1 MKKQKLTIIRNTVLF
16 FNGGKTMPKKLFM
29 ALLTSLF
36 LVVNSSYLVF
46 AAADTTA
53 PKALTIGIHT
63 CYTTSITLDW
73 LAVGDDGALM
83 NGAASSYDIRYMKN
97 TPITESNWASAT
109 QVLDEPVPQ
118 VAFSQEKIA
127 INGLTPNTTYY
138 FAVKVGDEANNWS
151 GLSNVA
157 AGGTTAVPTIDNP
170 PSVYIGQWSATMHE
184 SQTIIAGAGDDAGIK
199 SVEFYVDNVLKYT
212 TTTPFMYY
220 SWFWDITNYSNGTH
234 TLKVVATDTANQTAS
249 KQEVVTISKTTNPVP
264 SADTTAPAKVNNLA
278 AGNATTTSITLTWT
292 ATGDDG
298 TTGTATVYDIRYSNV
313 PIVDLDHWLSTSLQ
327 ASGEPT
333 PKAAGSVETFTVNGL
348 SENTMYYFAIRVGDD
363 VSNWSVLSNMPS
375 SKTLVDVVSPTPPVV
390 TNDNPPTINIA
401 SPYNGE
407 TNVHGTRDIVCYV
420 EDDKGIK
427 KVDIYIDEVLK
438 KTLNRVDGVLHKIGG
453 EEGYLH
459 ITGAGEVY
467 CWQSWHWDSTQY
479 TNGSHTV
486 KAVITDDSSQTAE
499 AESTFTV
506 LNGNLPPSEDDT
518 ADSNNNEPYLSVM
531 PRDGQEVSGTYK
543 MVIYAGTVD
552 TTGLKKL
559 QIYIDGSLVKT
570 MNKVDGVLHKFG
582 GEGDYLHITGAGDVY
597 CWQSWDWDTT
607 KYTDG
612 IHTLKIAFTDDS
624 DKVLYLET
632 TVKVK
637 NSVKPPEPK
646 IVDSPP
652 EIKIQ
657 SPVNGEPNVNGT
669 RAIMCHVTD
678 DNGIA
683 KLDFYVDNVLKTT
696 LTKAKGL
703 SIIGNGTVKKEQKWD
718 LDTTQYANGDHNIKV
733 VVTDTAG
740 QIAKDECTITTKND
754 NIIVST
760 VTVAGVG
767 VTADIHPKDTIL
779 NPCKGGKSWIAYTIG
794 DKAANGGSVHVTIE
808 IFNANGDL
816 IKTLI
821 DNDMRAGTYQSV
833 WEGKNFGEEVVASG
847 VYIARLRA
855 GKYTASKKMVVI
867 K

>member
-109 QVLDEPVPQ
+109 QVLDEPAPQ

-459 ITGAGEVY
+459 ITGAG
-467 CWQSWHWDSTQY
+467 
-479 TNGSHTV
+479 
-486 KAVITDDSSQTAE
+486 
-499 AESTFTV
+499 
-506 LNGNLPPSEDDT
+506 
-518 ADSNNNEPYLSVM
+518 
-531 PRDGQEVSGTYK
+531 
-543 MVIYAGTVD
+543 
-552 TTGLKKL
+552 
-559 QIYIDGSLVKT
+559 
-570 MNKVDGVLHKFG
+570 
-582 GEGDYLHITGAGDVY
+582 DVY

-821 DNDMRAGTYQSV
+821 DKDMRAGTYQSV